1 MISRILS
8 SFLVF
13 TSVLFL
19 QKAVGQINQ
28 AITPESQNIS
38 TERLNR
44 IDAQIK

>member
-1 MISRILS
+1 MISRIPS
-8 SFLVF
+8 SFLLF
-13 TSVLFL
+13 IAVLFL

-28 AITPESQNIS
+28 AVTPESQNIS